1 MQHWN
6 NLPRIGLGLAAL
18 GRPGYI
24 NLGHAEDLDENYDVI
39 AMERRTHDMLDLAYA
54 QGVRYFDAARSY
66 GKAEQFLKSWL
77 DKRNLTEKDL
87 IVGSKWGY
95 TYTADWQVEAA
106 HHEIKEHTLPVLQR
120 QWELS
125 CALLPHLRLYQIHS
139 ATFSSGVLENVAVL
153 DELARLK
160 REFGIRIGLSLSG
173 ADQSEVLQATMQIER
188 DGEPLFGAVQATFN
202 VLEQNPAS
210 ALRQA
215 AERGM
220 IVIVKEA
227 LANGRLTARN
237 EAPGFATRKE
247 ILEKM
252 AKKHQVGMD
261 AIALAFVLA
270 QAWANLVLSGAATPE
285 HLQSNLQALQV
296 RLDQNDLNALQK
308 LRMDGAAY
316 WAERSELAWN

>member
-1 MQHWN
+1 MKQWN

-24 NLGHAEDLDENYDVI
+24 NLGHAEDLNENYDVA
-39 AMERRTHDMLDLAYA
+39 AMEQRTHDMLDLAYA
-54 QGVRYFDAARSY
+54 QGIRYFDVARSY

-77 DKRNLTEKDL
+77 DKRGLTENDL

-95 TYTADWQVEAA
+95 TYTADWQIEADK
-106 HHEIKEHTLPVLQR
+106 HEVKEHTLPVLQR

-125 CALLPHLRLYQIHS
+125 KRLLPQLRLYQIHS
-139 ATFSSGVLENVAVL
+139 ATFSSGVLDNATVL

-160 REFGIRIGLSLSG
+160 REFKIRIGLSLSG
-173 ADQSEVLQATMQIER
+173 VNQSEVLRAAMQIER
-188 DGEPLFGAVQATFN
+188 GGEPLFGAVQATFN
-202 VLEQNPAS
+202 ILEQDPAS
-210 ALRQA
+210 ALRHA

-237 EAPGFATRKE
+237 EAPGFVTRKQ
-247 ILEKM
+247 ILEKI
-252 AKKHQVGMD
+252 AQKHQVGID

-270 QAWANLVLSGAATPE
+270 QPWASLVLSGAVVSG
-285 HLQSNLQALQV
+285 HLQSNLKALQV
-296 RLDQNDLNALQK
+296 ELDQNDLNTLQK
-308 LRMDGAAY
+308 LRMDGAIY
-316 WAERSELAWN
+316 WAERSNLAWN